1 MIEPDLSGEA
11 PPDGDGKNFYLLYAS
26 LSAVS

>member
-11 PPDGDGKNFYLLYAS
+11 PPDGNGKKIFNLSLLLYPY
-26 LSAVS
+26 